1 MKFLQSGLPSN
12 NMLEEAFNYSF
23 KNVMNTLDESMKSF
37 TQQIGMLHDQHMLM
51 LNADKKAGMSDDEY
65 KMNKSALEKM
75 RDEQLKMGPPMITE
89 ELEKSFV
96 ARRLGPVKEAMTH
109 SDNASPE
116 VLAALLLT
124 ECVRSPVD
132 FRNIEKTFG
141 SAVASIIADVV
152 HIDAYPSERD
162 ANINKASSEVKS
174 VYQVLMITS
183 LDQMTQQIEQAIAA
197 NPMQKIMFPPGQEE
211 QIYTGAKLLRGNDK
225 KLDARF
231 IEVFNRAS
239 DAASSPYKLE
249 VGTDGELELIKGAV
263 TPRKGKTPIVPP
275 PKGPGNGNGGGGL
288 GGDVF

>member
-1 MKFLQSGLPSN
+1 MKFHQSGLPN
-12 NMLEEAFNYSF
+12 NSMLEDAFNYSF

-37 TQQIGMLHDQHMLM
+37 TQQIGLLHDQHMQM
-51 LNADKKAGMSDDEY
+51 LNADKKSGMKEDEY
-65 KMNKSALEKM
+65 NMNKVALEKM
-75 RDEQLKMGPPMITE
+75 RDEQLKMGPPMIIE

-96 ARRLGPVKEAMTH
+96 SRRLGPVKEAMSH

-141 SAVASIIADVV
+141 SAVAAIIAEVV

-162 ANINKASSEVKS
+162 ANISKASSEVKS
-174 VYQVLMITS
+174 TYQVLMITS

-211 QIYTGAKLLRGNDK
+211 QIYSGAKLLRGNDK

-249 VGTDGELELIKGAV
+249 VGTDGDLELIKGAV
-263 TPRKGKTPIVPP
+263 TPRKGKNPIIPP
-275 PKGPGNGNGGGGL
+275 PKGPGGNGGL